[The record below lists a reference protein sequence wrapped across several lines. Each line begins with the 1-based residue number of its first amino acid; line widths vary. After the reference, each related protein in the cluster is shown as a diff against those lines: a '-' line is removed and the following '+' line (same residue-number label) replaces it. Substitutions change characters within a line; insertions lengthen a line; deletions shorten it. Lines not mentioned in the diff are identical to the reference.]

1 MQDFFQWFEAQV
13 DKSRPWL
20 ILGKGPSFSKR
31 SEFDV
36 RQYYTLSLN
45 HAVREQAV
53 TVAHM
58 IDYDVV
64 DACGES
70 LLTNAEYL
78 VLPWIPHI
86 NNRPGR
92 QNLEELAHNHSKKS
106 CISCGS

>member
-1 MQDFFQWFEAQV
+1 MLDFFHWFEAKI
-13 DKSRPWL
+13 DKRRPWL

-31 SEFDV
+31 AQFDLSG
-36 RQYYTLSLN
+36 YYTLSLN
-45 HAVREQAV
+45 HAVREQPV

-64 DACGES
+64 DACGEAI
-70 LLTNAEYL
+70 LNNAQTL

-92 QNLEELAHNHSKKS
+92 QIWKNWP
-106 CISCGS
+106 IIIQF